1 MLNST
6 RNDEK
11 FVAIAVEEAEKSKL
25 RAKLGCIAVINGKV
39 VAKGFN
45 HYRTFS
51 KDGIIERTCSCHA
64 EMDVLRKCLKQKKMK
79 KIAIY
84 VARISKNGDL
94 VCSAPCKR
102 CIDKMSLFH
111 IKTITYI
118 DMEGAVV
125 KQNFE
130 DYHTEYQTSG
140 YNAIMKNRI
149 KCI

>member
-1 MLNST
+1 MT

-11 FVAIAVEEAEKSKL
+11 FVAVAVEEAEKSQL
-25 RAKLGCIAVINGKV
+25 MAKLGCIAVINGKI
-39 VAKGFN
+39 VARGFN

-64 EMDVLRKCLKQKKMK
+64 EMDVLRKCLKQKKIRK
-79 KIAIY
+79 LAIY
-84 VARISKNGDL
+84 VARISRNGNL
-94 VCSAPCKR
+94 MCSAPCKR
-102 CIDKMSLFH
+102 CMEKMQMFH

-118 DMEGAVV
+118 NIEGDIV

-130 DYHTEYQTSG
+130 DYHTEHQSSG
-140 YNAIMKNRI
+140 YNAIKYNRV